1 MVVQLNKQL
10 CSGKRLK
17 VTFHISKSSPN
28 AEVLRGILDSP
39 DGIRI
44 AKEKALDAIRAFWL
58 PTYRQEAGYPAPQL
72 KDAARM
78 AIWRLQ
84 EQIHY
89 LQSLYGLEA
98 VIEIPTVAG
107 YSKGKQDRTNL
118 EAPLKLEI
126 EAKKADVYDPQQL
139 DWSFDEAEL
148 GGVAS

>member
-17 VTFHISKSSPN
+17 VTLHISRTSPN

-58 PTYRQEAGYPAPQL
+58 PTYRQEAGYPTPQL
-72 KDAARM
+72 KDAARK

-84 EQIHY
+84 EQIYY
-89 LQSLYGLEA
+89 LQSLFDLEVA
-98 VIEIPTVAG
+98 IEMPSAAG
-107 YSKGKQDRTNL
+107 HSKIKQERTDL
-118 EAPLKLEI
+118 QAPPKLEI
-126 EAKKADVYDPQQL
+126 EAKEVVAYDPQQL

-148 GGVAS
+148 GGIAS